1 MFRSGTMRRPGSP
14 RQDSGLSARLW
25 KLRNNPYGWR
35 MSRRRKRATKGDHP
49 MIAEFYPILVMIAL
63 SAFALVLLG
72 VSIQDALTRR

>member
-1 MFRSGTMRRPGSP
+1 
-14 RQDSGLSARLW
+14 
-25 KLRNNPYGWR
+25 
-35 MSRRRKRATKGDHP
+35 